1 MAGVDCG
8 CSVWSGSTLRT
19 SPSCASARTWAA
31 VSDAEKPFV
40 VREYWWVG
48 VTPIASATERC
59 AQREVVGVALDG
71 VRPRVESGPRV
82 DLRAG
87 EPVER
92 AVVGRRRLVLERD
105 EVVAVRRVERHGGL
119 REDRGTGG
127 GSPGDDERHGE
138 RAGREGT
145 CRAKPGPPAGR
156 ERVSVAGHGCSLLS
170 PTAAG
175 SWIRGAR
182 GAQDGTGRSRGV
194 TSSRR
199 WAEP

>member
-1 MAGVDCG
+1 MRQRPDLGCGERRGEAVRREGVLVGGRDADRVG
-8 CSVWSGSTLRT
+8 DGALR
-19 SPSCASARTWAA
+19 P
-31 VSDAEKPFV
+31 
-40 VREYWWVG
+40 
-48 VTPIASATERC
+48 
-59 AQREVVGVALDG
+59 REVVGVALDG